1 MLKPFVF
8 RGSRILKTGI
18 AVFITALICQALDWP
33 PAFAVITAIVTI
45 DPTIHDSIRK
55 AAIRFPAS
63 AIGAFYTVVLVS
75 IFGHAPITYTLSAV
89 LTIWTTYKL
98 NLQAGLLVATL
109 TAVAMV
115 DVVHSNFFVAFF
127 TRLGSTTVG
136 LLVSIAVNIFIS
148 PPEYSEAIQKHLH
161 NIARQIGETLQR
173 MSYFLLTNT
182 APDEA
187 LKRKLR
193 MIHQEIRLTEPLIRF
208 QQQDAH
214 YTFIRPPATDFS
226 SSEQLLI
233 YYEKILHRLEVMFAA
248 LPVTSSW
255 TEKEKEQLDAIIRQ
269 IGEAIESNERFD
281 QKAIERQLTDRL
293 LHYENEPINTLS
305 AKRTVTYELLALTRL
320 QHPINHANEKRSSD

>member
-1 MLKPFVF
+1 MLKPFIF

-18 AVFITALICQALDWP
+18 AVFITALICQMLDWP

-63 AIGAFYTVVLVS
+63 AIGAFYTVALVS

-115 DVVHSNFFVAFF
+115 DVVHSNFFIAFF

-136 LLVSIAVNIFIS
+136 LLVSIAVNILIS

-161 NIARQIGETLQR
+161 NIARQISEALQR

-187 LKRKLR
+187 LKQKLR
-193 MIHQEIRLTEPLIRF
+193 VIHQEIRLTEPLIRF

-214 YTFIRPPATDFS
+214 YTFMRSPVTDIS
-226 SSEQLLI
+226 SAEQLLRF
-233 YYEKILHRLEVMFAA
+233 YEKILHRLEVMVAA

-255 TEKEKEQLDAIIRQ
+255 TENEKEQLDTIIRQ
-269 IGEAIESNERFD
+269 LSEAIENNRPFD
-281 QKAIERQLTDRL
+281 QQAMERQLTDRL
-293 LHYENEPINTLS
+293 LHYEQERSDTLS

-320 QHPINHANEKRSSD
+320 HDSMNKND